1 MGPILIAVAVA
12 GTAAFSSVK
21 PPSLDTVEYS
31 HVIQLTHLSTQAVK
45 GCKEH
50 NFAVDS
56 LEQQAEL
63 IVEYE
68 THLPKSDNNL
78 HAAKET
84 LTLVRQFKHHE
95 MPSVRY
101 CQHKLSEVQSVSRT
115 LARAMGG
122 LHKFDICDSDFEER
136 ISLYEKSFKKG
147 QITEEEYKE

>member
-68 THLPKSDNNL
+68 TSDM
-78 HAAKET
+78 
-84 LTLVRQFKHHE
+84 V
-95 MPSVRY
+95 
-101 CQHKLSEVQSVSRT
+101 
-115 LARAMGG
+115 
-122 LHKFDICDSDFEER
+122 
-136 ISLYEKSFKKG
+136 EKSLIDRFNSFNLFEKSSLVIKNPLF
-147 QITEEEYKE
+147 ILV